1 MTASL
6 GASFLSAMG
15 QWDSSFKMVEE
26 VVQTLKKMKGV
37 HYSQNLTEKTL
48 KDVHFS

>member
-26 VVQTLKKMKGV
+26 SCSDIKKNEVSTLF
-37 HYSQNLTEKTL
+37 TE
-48 KDVHFS
+48 SN